1 MQVNFLNILY
11 IICPLLCSKDH
22 LSRVDNDLRRGSFSR
37 NVVIIGWRSVAI
49 VMVALLNAD
58 GHTHAIF
65 IMIEQRR
72 LTANEHTT
80 IIQISSRMCACVL
93 AQQIVIKGNLCVST
107 HFAQNSILSAAS
119 VHTIKEGRRAS
130 NWPRSVVVADLLL
143 LLYGGCFSTII
154 IILMTLILKQSLTVI
169 DFQLTLPLTL
179 CFSRC
184 SPLRVFANPSKTGR
198 FATLCSHYN

>member
-1 MQVNFLNILY
+1 M
-11 IICPLLCSKDH
+11 PSSLLKRPS
-22 LSRVDNDLRRGSFSR
+22 LSRWQWLAAWLFFAQRCHHRL
-37 NVVIIGWRSVAI
+37 AI
-49 VMVALLNAD
+49 S
-58 GHTHAIF
+58 GHCYGRWWPHTHAIF
-65 IMIEQRR
+65 IMIEQCR
-72 LTANEHTT
+72 LTANEHYTT

-107 HFAQNSILSAAS
+107 HFAQNFILSAAS
-119 VHTIKEGRRAS
+119 VHTIKEGGRAS
-130 NWPRSVVVADLLL
+130 NWPRRVVVADLLL
-143 LLYGGCFSTII
+143 LYGGGFSTII
-154 IILMTLILKQSLTVI
+154 IIIWMTLILKQSLTVI